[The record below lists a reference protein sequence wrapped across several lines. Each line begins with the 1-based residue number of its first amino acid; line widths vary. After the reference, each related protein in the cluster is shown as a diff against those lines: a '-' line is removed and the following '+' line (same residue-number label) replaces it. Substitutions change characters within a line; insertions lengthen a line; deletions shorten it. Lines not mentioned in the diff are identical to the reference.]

1 MTERFASDTAELYNK
16 IAAEQ
21 GLTFEPERF
30 AAAVA
35 THEGM
40 RDALLRLRQVP
51 LSFLE
56 PVYEPAS
63 ALSWIENGGV
73 SA

>member
-1 MTERFASDTAELYNK
+1 MNERFASDTAELYNK
-16 IAAEQ
+16 IAAAQ
-21 GLTFEPERF
+21 GLSFEPERF
-30 AAAVA
+30 SAAVA
-35 THEGM
+35 THDGL
-40 RDALLRLRQVP
+40 RDALTRLREVP

-63 ALSWIENGGV
+63 ALTWIENGGT

>member
-1 MTERFASDTAELYNK
+1 MTERFASDTAELYDQ
-16 IAAEQ
+16 IAAQQ
-21 GLTFEPERF
+21 GLAFAPERI

-40 RDALLRLRQVP
+40 RDALLRLRQAP
-51 LSFLE
+51 LSFIE
-56 PVYEPAS
+56 PVLEPAS

-73 SA
+73 TA